1 MVTFSNRRGDS
12 LEETL
17 VLGKIE
23 GRRGRGWKR
32 RRRRGW
38 DSWLASPTQ
47 WTWVWASSGSW
58 WWTGKPG
65 MLQSMV
71 VQRVRHDWVTE
82 LNWTELANRTICCS
96 KGPWILKC
104 NRWGG
109 GPSPRAR
116 ACSNMGGVRD
126 RPLGG
131 FITNTLS
138 ERKLRWLLNSTS
150 SPLKVN
156 FCCKHGRLEVYS
168 HTRYV
173 PKETVSLFSHLL
185 KYRIF
190 PSIRHW
196 LDTLPIVTC
205 KLAPN

>member
-1 MVTFSNRRGDS
+1 MDMS
-12 LEETL
+12 LSKLWKL
-17 VLGKIE
+17 VMDREAWHAAVHGGAKSQTRL
-23 GRRGRGWKR
+23 
-32 RRRRGW
+32 
-38 DSWLASPTQ
+38 S
-47 WTWVWASSGSW
+47 
-58 WWTGKPG
+58 
-65 MLQSMV
+65 
-71 VQRVRHDWVTE
+71 DWTE

-131 FITNTLS
+131 FITNALS

-173 PKETVSLFSHLL
+173 PKETVSLVSHLL

-196 LDTLPIVTC
+196 LDTLPIGTC